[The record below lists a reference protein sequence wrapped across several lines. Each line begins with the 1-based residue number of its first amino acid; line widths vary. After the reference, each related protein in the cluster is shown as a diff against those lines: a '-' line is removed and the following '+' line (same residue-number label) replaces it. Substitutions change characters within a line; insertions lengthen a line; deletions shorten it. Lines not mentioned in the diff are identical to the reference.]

1 MRRDYFI
8 YFMLE
13 VGREKNF
20 FKTFSKE
27 FCVLKWCPRPRGFHC
42 HYPIGLVISRCYIG
56 VLFFGFSSWISAIYF
71 KRIYFL

>member
-42 HYPIGLVISRCYIG
+42 HYPI
-56 VLFFGFSSWISAIYF
+56 
-71 KRIYFL
+71 